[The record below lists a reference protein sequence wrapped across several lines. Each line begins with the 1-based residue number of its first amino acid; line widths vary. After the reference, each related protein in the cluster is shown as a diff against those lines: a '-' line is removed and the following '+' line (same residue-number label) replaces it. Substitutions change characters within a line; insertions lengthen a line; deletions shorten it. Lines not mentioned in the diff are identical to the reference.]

1 MTHPD
6 ILILNG
12 RCITFAQPD
21 ISALAIKD
29 GRISAL
35 GTDGQIGPLAGP
47 DTRIIDARGRTVM
60 PGFIDSHVHI
70 FLGSAEL
77 SNLNLRGLKG
87 RDNLAKAVGDYAAAH
102 PGDGMIVANAALYDI
117 LGPGEET
124 TRQKLDAI
132 LPDRPLLLMA
142 QDLHT
147 GWANT
152 IALEK
157 AGILH
162 GGKLPEGNEIVMAS
176 DGTAM
181 GMLKEF
187 AAIAPVIRLSA
198 LGGRDQLGL
207 DTGRDPSPAAT
218 PAQRAHDKTVLL
230 QGLHHCARQGITTLH
245 NMDGNV
251 YQLELLQELDEEG
264 LLPLRI
270 EVPMLLTNSDPI
282 ERIDEAVEMRRRFNS
297 EMVWSNRVKM
307 FMDGV
312 LESYTA
318 FMLRP
323 YPGKP
328 ESHGEEIFSA
338 EHFNRACIYAD
349 RLGLQISVHAV
360 GDGAVRRVLDGFEAA
375 QKANGKRDSR
385 HRIEHIEVISPADL
399 PRFAE
404 LGVVASMQPP
414 HAPNGGHFDLAPVDD
429 ILYADQLPHHF
440 QWRGM
445 KDTGAHLVFSTDW
458 PVIPIDVMRVIR
470 TAVSAGPIWTESPDP
485 RLPLMDVLAAY
496 TRDTA
501 WVEYSEDKKGRL
513 ALGYLA
519 DIAIL
524 SGDIEATD
532 PEKIEDL
539 HAAVTICN
547 GKITWTDGTLTKA
560 N

>member
-1 MTHPD
+1 MIPPD
-6 ILILNG
+6 TVIQNG
-12 RCITFAQPD
+12 RCITFARPH
-21 ISALAIKD
+21 ISALAISG
-29 GRISAL
+29 GRISAV
-35 GTDGQIGPLAGP
+35 GTDAEIGPMAGP
-47 DTRIIDARGRTVM
+47 DTSIINARGQTVM

-77 SNLNLRGLKG
+77 SNLNLRGLMG
-87 RDNLAKAVGDYAAAH
+87 RDNLAKAVADYAAGH
-102 PGDGMIVANAALYDI
+102 PGEGMIVANAALYDV
-117 LGPGEET
+117 LGPGEQT
-124 TRQKLDAI
+124 TRHKLDAI

-152 IALEK
+152 VALER

-162 GGKLPEGNEIVMAS
+162 GAKLPEGNEIVLAP
-176 DGTAM
+176 DGTAT

-218 PAQRAHDKTVLL
+218 PAQRAHDKDILRK
-230 QGLHHCARQGITTLH
+230 GLDHCVRQGITTLH
-245 NMDGNV
+245 NMDGNF
-251 YQLELLQELDEEG
+251 YQLDLLQELDEEG

-282 ERIDEAVEMRRRFNS
+282 GRIDEVLEMRRRFNS

-318 FMLRP
+318 FTLRP

-338 EHFNRACIYAD
+338 EHFNRACIHAD

-360 GDGAVRRVLDGFEAA
+360 GDGAVRRALDGFEAA

-385 HRIEHIEVISPADL
+385 HRIEHIEVISPQDM

-414 HAPNGGHFDLAPVDD
+414 HAPNGGHFGLAPVGD
-429 ILYADQLPHHF
+429 ILYPDQLPYHF

-445 KDTGAHLVFSTDW
+445 KETGAQLVFSTDW

-470 TAVSAGPIWTESPDP
+470 TATSAGPVWTESPDP
-485 RLPLMDVLAAY
+485 RLPLLDVLAAY
-496 TRDTA
+496 TRDNA
-501 WVEYSEDKKGRL
+501 WVEFSEDRKGRL
-513 ALGYLA
+513 APGYLA

-532 PEKIEDL
+532 PDDIERL
-539 HAAVTICN
+539 NAAITICN
-547 GKITWTDGTLTKA
+547 GKVTWTDGTLA
-560 N
+560 

>member
-1 MTHPD
+1 MTDPD
-6 ILILNG
+6 IVILSG

-21 ISALAIKD
+21 ITALAVKD
-29 GRISAL
+29 GKIAAL
-35 GTDGQIGPLAGP
+35 GTDAEIRPLAGP
-47 DTRIIDARGRTVM
+47 DTKIIDARAQTVM

-87 RDNLAKAVGDYAAAH
+87 REALAKAIADYAATH

-132 LPDRPLLLMA
+132 LSDRPILLMA

-162 GGKLPEGNEIVMAS
+162 GATLPEGNEIVMAP
-176 DGTAM
+176 DGTAT

-187 AAIAPVIRLSA
+187 AAITPVMRLSA
-198 LGGRDQLGL
+198 LGGRDQLGI

-218 PAQRAHDKTVLL
+218 PAQRAHDKEVLL
-230 QGLHHCARQGITTLH
+230 KGLHHCARQGITTLH

-251 YQLELLQELDEEG
+251 YQLELLQELDDEG
-264 LLPLRI
+264 RLPLRI

-282 ERIDEAVEMRRRFNS
+282 ERIDEALEMRRRFNS

-307 FMDGV
+307 FVDGV

-328 ESHGEEIFSA
+328 EGHGEEIFAA

-349 RLGLQISVHAV
+349 KFGLQISVHAV

-385 HRIEHIEVISPADL
+385 HRIEHIEVISPQDL

-414 HAPNGGHFDLAPVDD
+414 HAPNGGHFDLAPVGD
-429 ILYADQLPHHF
+429 ILYPDQLPHHF

-445 KDTGAHLVFSTDW
+445 KETGAHLVFSTDW
-458 PVIPIDVMRVIR
+458 PVIPIEVMRVIR
-470 TAVSAGPIWTESPDP
+470 TAVSAGPIWTDSPDP
-485 RLPLMDVLAAY
+485 RLSLMETLVAY
-496 TRDTA
+496 TRDNA
-501 WVEYSEDKKGRL
+501 WVEFGENKKGKL
-513 ALGYLA
+513 APGYMA

-524 SGDIEATD
+524 SGNIEATD
-532 PEKIEDL
+532 PEEIESL
-539 HAAVTICN
+539 TAAVTICN
-547 GKITWTDGTLTKA
+547 GKITWTDGTLA
-560 N
+560 

>member
-6 ILILNG
+6 IVILNG
-12 RCITFAQPD
+12 RCITFAQPE
-21 ISALAIKD
+21 ITALAVKD
-29 GRISAL
+29 GKIASL
-35 GTDGQIGPLAGP
+35 GSDAEINPLAGP
-47 DTRIIDARGRTVM
+47 DTKIIDARGQTVM

-87 RDNLAKAVGDYAAAH
+87 RDNLAKAIADYATAN

-132 LPDRPLLLMA
+132 LSGRPLLLMA

-147 GWANT
+147 GWTNT
-152 IALEK
+152 IALEM

-162 GGKLPEGNEIVMAS
+162 GARLPEGNEIVMGP
-176 DGTAM
+176 DGSAT

-187 AAIAPVIRLSA
+187 AAIAPVMRLSA

-207 DTGRDPSPAAT
+207 DTGRDPSPNAT
-218 PAQRAHDKTVLL
+218 SAQRAHDKQVLL

-245 NMDGNV
+245 NMDGNF
-251 YQLELLQELDEEG
+251 YQLELLQELDDEG

-270 EVPMLLTNSDPI
+270 EIPMLLTNSDPI
-282 ERIDEAVEMRRRFNS
+282 ERIEEALEMRRRFNS

-318 FMLRP
+318 LMLRP

-328 ESHGEEIFSA
+328 ESQGEAIFSA

-349 RLGLQISVHAV
+349 KQGLQISVHAV

-375 QKANGKRDSR
+375 QKANGRRDSR
-385 HRIEHIEVISPADL
+385 HRIEHIEVISPQDL

-414 HAPNGGHFDLAPVDD
+414 HAPNGGHFSPDPGVGD
-429 ILYADQLPHHF
+429 ILYPDQLSHHF

-445 KDTGAHLVFSTDW
+445 KETGAHLVFSTDW

-485 RLPLMDVLAAY
+485 RLPLMEVLAAY
-496 TRDTA
+496 TRDNA
-501 WVEYSEDKKGRL
+501 WVEFGEDKKGQL
-513 ALGYLA
+513 APGYLA

-524 SGDIEATD
+524 SGDIEATHTED
-532 PEKIEDL
+532 IERL
-539 HAAVTICN
+539 SAAVTICN
-547 GKITWTDGTLTKA
+547 GKVTWTDGTLA
-560 N
+560 